1 MLTHSLLYLDGVRIL
16 HWREVATALSWL
28 LSVTSRTMERLQ
40 SCMISTND
48 FRTGVT
54 IEYNNG
60 VWQIIEFQ
68 HVKPG
73 KGAAFVRAKMKN
85 IETGNVLE
93 NTFRAGEKLPQA
105 IVEKVDLQYLYKAG
119 ENYVMM
125 DNTSFEQLELTAQQI
140 GSGVEFLKDNT
151 EGIVMLKFNDR
162 ILGLELPNT
171 VELEISEC
179 APDERGDTSSG
190 GGKPAVLETGATIT
204 VPFHIKVGDKVKVDT
219 RNRKYLTRV

>member
-1 MLTHSLLYLDGVRIL
+1 MTTVRRLTDHGAFASG
-16 HWREVATALSWL
+16 
-28 LSVTSRTMERLQ
+28 
-40 SCMISTND
+40 MISSND

-73 KGAAFVRAKMKN
+73 KGAAFVRAKMRN
-85 IETGNVLE
+85 IETGNVLD

-105 IVEKVDLQYLYKAG
+105 IVEKSELTYLYKAG
-119 ENYVMM
+119 ENYVMQNISSW
-125 DNTSFEQLELTAQQI
+125 DQIELSASQI
-140 GSGVEFLKDNT
+140 GPGVEFLKDNT
-151 EGIVMLKFNDR
+151 EGIVMLSFNDR
-162 ILGLELPNT
+162 MLGLELPNT

>member
-1 MLTHSLLYLDGVRIL
+1 LEHFEPG
-16 HWREVATALSWL
+16 
-28 LSVTSRTMERLQ
+28 
-40 SCMISTND
+40 MISSND
-48 FRTGVT
+48 FRPGIT

-60 VWQIIEFQ
+60 VWQIVEFL

-73 KGAAFVRAKMKN
+73 KGAAFVRAKLKN

-105 IVEKVDLQYLYKAG
+105 IVEKSDLNFLYKAG
-119 ENYVMM
+119 DNYVMQ
-125 DNTSFEQLELTAQQI
+125 DISSWEEIELTADQI
-140 GSGVEFLKDNT
+140 GPGVEFLKDNT
-151 EGIVMLKFNDR
+151 EGIVMLKFKER

-171 VELEISEC
+171 VELEVTEC

-204 VPFHIKVGDKVKVDT
+204 VPFHIKVGDKLKVDT